1 MKNNEKMLRPSIS
14 KAWDMI
20 FEALDISKKIKE
32 EGYFV
37 ITAKD
42 IKKFGGNVEPRNMA
56 KWDSSELLPK
66 AFKDNNVN
74 ILPISRGSYIISDFD
89 LYEKIPDLT
98 ESVLE
103 MQKIE
108 VPNYETIAVNNITS
122 ESKAINVLL
131 LTKILDFFLQED
143 NNVNT
148 FNGREGTGKFSF
160 KIDRISREPLHI
172 EVNSAQCEIDA
183 GLENENSI
191 VIIEAKNVLHED
203 FHIRQLYYPFR
214 SWEKKVKKPIR
225 LLFVIY
231 SNEIYR
237 IFEYKFEDVSNYSSI
252 KFVKGKNYSLQDTE
266 INMED
271 LLNIYKETK
280 IKFDDEEIEEDKNKV
295 PFIQADSFDR
305 LISLIENINKKPMTE
320 LEISELM
327 LFETRQSN
335 YYFNA
340 GRYLGL
346 LEKRKIYD
354 KSNEKNIT
362 KVYTTD
368 FAKKILNLNYKE
380 RQLMYVKIILEHRI
394 FNECFIESYKTGD
407 LPDKEFVKNIMRE
420 LKVCSEK
427 LISRRASSVI
437 GWLKWIF
444 NLTKL

>member
-1 MKNNEKMLRPSIS
+1 MKKNDIKLRPSIS
-14 KAWDMI
+14 QAWDII
-20 FEALDISKKIKE
+20 FRTLDISKKIKE

-37 ITAKD
+37 ITADD
-42 IKKFGGNVEPRNMA
+42 IKKYGGNVEPRNMA

-66 AFKDNNVN
+66 VFKDNNVN
-74 ILPISRGSYIISDFD
+74 ILPISRGAYIISDFD

-108 VPNYETIAVNNITS
+108 IPNYETIAVNNITS

-131 LTKILDFFLQED
+131 LTKILDCFLEEE

-191 VIIEAKNVLHED
+191 VIIEAKNVLHQD

-271 LLNIYKETK
+271 LLNIYKETT
-280 IKFDDEEIEEDKNKV
+280 IKFDDEEIKEDKNKV

-305 LISLIENINKKPMTE
+305 LISLIENINKKSMTE

-327 LFETRQSN
+327 LFEMRQSN

-346 LEKRKIYD
+346 LEKKEIHD
-354 KSNEKNIT
+354 KSNKRIV
-362 KVYTTD
+362 KRVYTTD
-368 FAKKILNLNYKE
+368 FAKKILKLKYKE

-394 FNECFIESYKTGD
+394 FNECFIECYKTGNLSD
-407 LPDKEFVKNIMRE
+407 REFVKNKMIE
-420 LKVCSEK
+420 LNVCSEK
-427 LISRRASSVI
+427 LINRRSSSVI
-437 GWLKWIF
+437 GWLNWIF

>member
-1 MKNNEKMLRPSIS
+1 MRNNEKNIRPSIS

-20 FEALDISKKIKE
+20 FDALNIRKKIKE
-32 EGYFV
+32 DGYFI
-37 ITAKD
+37 ITAND
-42 IKKFGGNVEPRNMA
+42 IKKYGGNVEPRNMA

-66 AFKDNNVN
+66 AFKENNVN
-74 ILPISRGSYIISDFD
+74 ILPISRGEYIITDFD

-108 VPNYETIAVNNITS
+108 IPNYETISADNITS

-131 LTKILDFFLQED
+131 LTKILDNFLEE
-143 NNVNT
+143 NNNINT

-160 KIDRISREPLHI
+160 FIDRLSREPLKI
-172 EVNSAQCEIDA
+172 DVNSAQCEIDA

-191 VIIEAKNVLHED
+191 VIIEAKNVVYQD
-203 FHIRQLYYPFR
+203 FNIRQLYYPFR
-214 SWEKKVKKPIR
+214 SWEKKVNKPIR
-225 LLFVIY
+225 LLFVVY

-237 IFEYKFEDVSNYSSI
+237 IFEYEFQDKENYSSI
-252 KFVKGKNYSLQDTE
+252 KFVKAKNYSLQDTD

-271 LLNIYKETK
+271 LIKVYNETS
-280 IKFDDEEIEEDKNKV
+280 IKFDDKEDAGTKNKI

-305 LISLIENINKKPMTE
+305 LISLIENIYEKPVTE

-327 LFETRQSN
+327 LFEPRQSN

-346 LEKRKIYD
+346 LEKKKKYNKDND
-354 KSNEKNIT
+354 KYIT
-362 KVYTTD
+362 NVYVTD
-368 FAKKILNLNYKE
+368 YAKKILKLKYKE
-380 RQLMYVKIILEHRI
+380 RQLKYVKLILEHKI
-394 FNECFIESYKTGD
+394 FNEFFIESYNTGV
-407 LPDKEFVKNIMRE
+407 LPEKELVKKRMKE
-420 LKVCSEK
+420 LNVCGEK
-427 LISRRASSVI
+427 LIDRRSGSVI
-437 GWLKWIF
+437 GWLNWIF

>member
-1 MKNNEKMLRPSIS
+1 MRKSRPSIS
-14 KAWDMI
+14 QSWDMI
-20 FEALDISKKIKE
+20 FSALNIGKKIKE
-32 EGYFV
+32 DGYFA
-37 ITAKD
+37 ITTND
-42 IKKFGGNVEPRNMA
+42 IKKYGGNVEPRSMT
-56 KWDSSELLPK
+56 KWESSELLPK
-66 AFKDNNVN
+66 AFKDNNLN
-74 ILPISRGSYIISDFD
+74 ILPTSRGAYIISDFN

-103 MQKIE
+103 MQKID
-108 VPNYETIAVNNITS
+108 VPNYQTISIDKITS

-131 LTKILDFFLQED
+131 LTKILDYFLEEED
-143 NNVNT
+143 NVNT
-148 FNGREGTGKFSF
+148 FNGIEGTGKFSF
-160 KIDRISREPLHI
+160 KIDRLSREPLFI
-172 EVNSAQCEIDA
+172 DVNSAQCKIDV

-191 VIIEAKNVLHED
+191 VIIEVKNVVHKD
-203 FHIRQLYYPFR
+203 FHIRQLYYPYR
-214 SWEKKVKKPIR
+214 SWGKKVTKPIR
-225 LLFVIY
+225 LLFIIY

-237 IFEYKFEDVSNYSSI
+237 VFEYKFEDVGNYSSI
-252 KFVKGKNYSLQDTE
+252 KFVNGKNYSLQDTE

-271 LLNIYKETK
+271 LLNIYNETT
-280 IKFDDEEIEEDKNKV
+280 IKYDDEEIKNHTTKI
-295 PFIQADSFDR
+295 PFVQADSFDR
-305 LISLIENINKKPMTE
+305 LISLVENINEKPMTE

-346 LEKRKIYD
+346 LEKRAID
-354 KSNEKNIT
+354 NSNKKNIT